1 MFYYPN
7 VLQYR
12 TGCFST
18 VWLAATK
25 AIKISR
31 RDYLKVNVQRTCG
44 DIMDYVLV
52 RAPPLQPG
60 LPRPRFSLYLS
71 FQLQYGIIIVYH
83 RQCTILLEEIQHIID
98 RLLRSTKKLK
108 IDLVEPDRLALNV
121 PDSLSMLEESE
132 RALDPFF
139 GVLGYT
145 LPSPSVLMQQWQVPE
160 EESPPRPLVE
170 RHGTPQRDRITASPE
185 SITLV
190 EREPVAI
197 PAAVVFE
204 GVDLPVVTPSHMDI
218 IDMLMEQQDQFPG
231 EVEEREQEREAERA
245 REQQQTTVST
255 VQLGVTEVTPEDL
268 ALLPEKEAGPPAETP
283 TAPPPSPPLET
294 TPLETSPLSVI
305 PLPSSPEREGE
316 REAEEPAASRRERE
330 LAHERERRGRK
341 EGEGDTSA
349 VEPEPAAPARKQRR
363 RRQLLFIDPQTQIP
377 PEELQDAIQDPL
389 TETQSLKLVQP
400 PSRQSVSPEELL
412 SNPCTALHPDILDL
426 WKKGAFVMPLLSVA
440 ARKRLAEEE
449 TELEKESVGAV
460 EEVRVKD
467 KEERVEDKGV
477 REEISPKEVPREL
490 AESGLPQPEVSVSIE
505 LMGEVSDRDVSH
517 LIIPESRGSP
527 TGEILFPLEDIPEEG
542 VRPAEREIEQ
552 VPMTRA
558 NLMGMLWRPFQEQR
572 NVLFHSL
579 LPPLADRSTASRSF
593 STLLECV
600 SARILS
606 VEQDEPYG
614 SIIIAQ
620 GPLYE
625 QEGGWAPHAD

>member
-160 EESPPRPLVE
+160 EESPHALWWKDMEHHRGIVSLHPLNLSLWW
-170 RHGTPQRDRITASPE
+170 RGS
-185 SITLV
+185 L
-190 EREPVAI
+190 
-197 PAAVVFE
+197 
-204 GVDLPVVTPSHMDI
+204 LPFLLQWCLKGWTC
-218 IDMLMEQQDQFPG
+218 QW
-231 EVEEREQEREAERA
+231 
-245 REQQQTTVST
+245 
-255 VQLGVTEVTPEDL
+255 LGVTEVTPEDL

-349 VEPEPAAPARKQRR
+349 VEQPEPAAPARKQRR

-377 PEELQDAIQDPL
+377 PGELQDAIQDPL

-490 AESGLPQPEVSVSIE
+490 AESGLPQPEVSGLLQERFS
-505 LMGEVSDRDVSH
+505 
-517 LIIPESRGSP
+517 SRWR
-527 TGEILFPLEDIPEEG
+527 IFL
-542 VRPAEREIEQ
+542 RRE
-552 VPMTRA
+552 
-558 NLMGMLWRPFQEQR
+558 
-572 NVLFHSL
+572 
-579 LPPLADRSTASRSF
+579 
-593 STLLECV
+593 
-600 SARILS
+600 
-606 VEQDEPYG
+606 
-614 SIIIAQ
+614 
-620 GPLYE
+620 
-625 QEGGWAPHAD
+625 